1 MLTQIYNGHILTPQ
15 GWIDGGSVLMENGL
29 ITEIRK
35 NSNFEPH
42 AEKTVDAQGMH
53 VVPGGIELHSHG
65 AGGRDFMEGTAEA
78 FQVAVHS
85 HLLHGTP
92 ATIKERRMQ
101 EIKEND
107 QKIQQFLNQAES
119 DLKEREKALNKPILD
134 KINAAIRA
142 VGNEGGY
149 TYIIDASQSSIVY
162 TGSDAIDVTGAVK
175 AKLGL

>member
-1 MLTQIYNGHILTPQ
+1 MNNMTTVKKLLIA
-15 GWIDGGSVLMENGL
+15 GL
-29 ITEIRK
+29 AAA
-35 NSNFEPH
+35 PLWG
-42 AEKTVDAQGMH
+42 AAQGRIATVNVKAIYDLM
-53 VVPGGIELHSHG
+53 PEKL
-65 AGGRDFMEGTAEA
+65 DAEA
-78 FQVAVHS
+78 RLKATSEQYQKEYKAVQEEFNQKYAIYQALDDS
-85 HLLHGTP
+85 TP

-119 DLKEREKALNKPILD
+119 DLKEREQALNKPILD